1 MSSSRLFHGWI
12 VVACAFVV
20 MFIGFGVAYSFGAFF
35 PALQREFSANRG
47 DISLIFSIA
56 GFLYF
61 ILGAAS
67 GMLADRMPPRWVIAG
82 GMAAIAVGLV
92 LASRAETLWQLY
104 LSYSLSVGIGV
115 GFSYVPSIGAVQR
128 WFVRRRGFAS
138 GLAVSGIGMG
148 TVVGPLAAA
157 ALIAFS
163 DWRDAYLVMAAL
175 AATLGLGAALMID
188 DSPARRGLLPDGE
201 TPSPGLGTVA
211 APAPSAPLR
220 PAGASIG
227 EAVRTWTFWAL
238 FSGFALTGFGVF
250 IPFVHLANYA
260 RDHGLS
266 GDVGVLLI
274 GLVGAGSVAGRF
286 ALGGIA
292 DRFGR
297 RRTYAGMFAGMA
309 AMQLWWLGST
319 SAWSLMLFAV
329 VFGTFYGG
337 FVALAPAVITDYFG
351 SRNASGLIGLL
362 YAGVAFGTLFGPTL
376 AGFAYDFMQSYDL
389 PILASVV
396 FNLVALTLT
405 ALLAEP
411 EEALKRS

>member
-35 PALQREFSANRG
+35 PALQKEFSASRG

-56 GFLYF
+56 GCLYF
-61 ILGAAS
+61 LLGAAS
-67 GMLADRMPPRWVIAG
+67 GMLADRVPPRWVIAG
-82 GMAAIAVGLV
+82 GMAVIAIGLV

-104 LSYSLSVGIGV
+104 IFYSLSVGIGV

-128 WFVRRRGFAS
+128 WFVRRRGMAS

-148 TVVGPLAAA
+148 TLVGPLAAA
-157 ALIAFS
+157 ALIAAS
-163 DWRDAYLVMAAL
+163 GWRDAYLAMAAL
-175 AATLGLGAALMID
+175 AATIGLAAALMID
-188 DSPARRGLLPDGE
+188 DSPARRGLAPDGE
-201 TPSPGLGTVA
+201 AVSSATA
-211 APAPSAPLR
+211 EAPSAPLS
-220 PAGASIG
+220 PTGATIA
-227 EAVRTWTFWAL
+227 EAVRTRTFWAL
-238 FSGFALTGFGVF
+238 FFGFALTGFGVF

-266 GDVGVLLI
+266 GEFGVLLI

-297 RRTYAGMFAGMA
+297 RRSYAGMFAGMA
-309 AMQLWWLGST
+309 AMLLWWLGST
-319 SAWSLMLFAV
+319 SAWSLIVFAV

-351 SRNASGLIGLL
+351 NRNASGLIGLL
-362 YAGVAFGTLFGPTL
+362 YAGVAFGTLLGPTL
-376 AGFAYDFMQSYDL
+376 AGFAYDFTQSYTL

-396 FNLVALTLT
+396 FNLLALTLT

-411 EEALKRS
+411 GEAREK